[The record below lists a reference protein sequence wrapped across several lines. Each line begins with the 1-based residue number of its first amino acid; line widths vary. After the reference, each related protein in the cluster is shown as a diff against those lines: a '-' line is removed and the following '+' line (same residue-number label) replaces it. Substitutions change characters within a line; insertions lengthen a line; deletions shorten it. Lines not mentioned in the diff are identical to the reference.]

1 MKQKLIALLTV
12 SALSLTALAEY
23 VLYVNVGETNVRSEK
38 CEDIDSI
45 KTNGTTVSV
54 FKASKNYT
62 YDKGEVSLTF
72 EEIVSATDTVKITYG
87 AEVSVINPY
96 PETVNITLDGNYVSV
111 KCVSQLKDVVY
122 LLSGSSEDGGFEID
136 CPRKFTVVM
145 NNLTLKSQREKS
157 TFRSFSGSTMTIE
170 LRDGTSSYLEDCAAD
185 TCNATLRSKGQIEF
199 KNGNGNLEVV
209 ANAKRA
215 IQTGDYLLIENGNIK
230 ASSTLSDVVRAS
242 DYFVMKGGTLSVEGT
257 GIEVEEGYMQIDG
270 GEIVVVSTTDDT
282 KAIKVGID
290 STLAISSTNGAFNMS
305 GGTINLT
312 VNGKASKGIKT
323 VGNINIKGGKING
336 TVGGTVID
344 SGDDISYAALLKS
357 DKYIDISGADITVS
371 LKEEALGSRAI
382 AADSGI
388 TVRDG
393 AYIYVDGAC
402 EPFETSEG
410 KKKKGYGF
418 KIDGSV
424 NFDECIVESS
434 GTRLISI
441 NSESSFYV
449 NEGAMVYLQS
459 DKQPTSESRAVVNGG
474 LLIESSEEI
483 NGSILYYG
491 GYYVG
496 VCDVLT
502 TNMRAFYVSTK
513 NVSCAV
519 ADATFTSGS
528 SVQVSD
534 ANGVALQYA
543 NQETEGTT
551 KRLQLIFPMT
561 SGASY
566 TYSKGGTYAMADNFH
581 GFYQPGTATYTG
593 GTDYT
598 YTAANAGRIVSVTK

>member
-1 MKQKLIALLTV
+1 MKQKIIALLAV

-23 VLYVNVGETNVRSEK
+23 VLYVNVGETTVRSDK

-45 KTNGTTVSV
+45 KTNATTVSV

-62 YDKGEVSLTF
+62 YDKGDVSLTF
-72 EEIVSATDTVKITYG
+72 EEIISATDTVKITYG
-87 AEVSVINPY
+87 TEVSVINPY
-96 PETVNITLDGNYVSV
+96 PETVKITLDDNYVSV

-122 LLSGSSEDGGFEID
+122 LLSGSSQDGGFEID

-145 NNLTLKSQREKS
+145 DNLTLKSQREMS
-157 TFRSFSGSTMTIE
+157 TFRSFSGSTMSIE
-170 LRDGTSSYLEDCAAD
+170 LPEGTSYLEDCIAD

-215 IQTGDYLLIENGNIK
+215 IQTGDYLLIESGNIK

-242 DYFVMKGGTLSVEGT
+242 DYFVMKGGTLSVNGT
-257 GIEVEEGYMQIDG
+257 GIEVEEGYMQVEG

-290 STLAISSTNGAFNMS
+290 STVAISSTNGAFNMT

-323 VGNINIKGGKING
+323 VGNINIKGGKVIG

-357 DKYIDISGADITVS
+357 DKYIEISGAEISVS
-371 LKEEALGSRAI
+371 LKAEALGSRAI

-388 TVRDG
+388 TVKED
-393 AYIYVDGAC
+393 AYIYIDGAC

-418 KIDGSV
+418 KTDGSV
-424 NFDECIVESS
+424 NFDECTVESS

-449 NEGAMVYLQS
+449 NEGAKVYLQS

-474 LLIESSEEI
+474 LLVESSQET

-534 ANGVALQYA
+534 ANSVVLQYA
-543 NQETEGTT
+543 NQGAEGTT
-551 KRLQLIFPMT
+551 KRLQMIFPMT

-566 TYSKGGTYAMADNFH
+566 TYNIGGTYATADNFH
-581 GFYQPGTATYTG
+581 GFYQPGTASYTG

-598 YTAANAGRIVSVTK
+598 YTAANVGRIVSVAK